1 MKPILALASI
11 ATLSLTL
18 AACGG
23 SSSPSSPSQTSPGP
37 DVTINI
43 VGIQG
48 SNSYNP
54 SPTTIK
60 AGQRVIWK
68 NVDTR
73 THDTIQD
80 ANTFS
85 VPPIAGGAQSDPV
98 TLSTPGTFTYH
109 CGIHPSM
116 TGTITVTP

>member
-1 MKPILALASI
+1 MKTILALASI
-11 ATLSLTL
+11 ATLSLTV
-18 AACGG
+18 AACG
-23 SSSPSSPSQTSPGP
+23 SSPSSPTPSSPGP

-43 VGIQG
+43 LGIQG
-48 SNSYNP
+48 ANSYNP

-68 NVDTR
+68 NTDTR

-80 ANTFS
+80 ANAFS
-85 VPPIAGGAQSDPV
+85 VPPISAGAQSDPI